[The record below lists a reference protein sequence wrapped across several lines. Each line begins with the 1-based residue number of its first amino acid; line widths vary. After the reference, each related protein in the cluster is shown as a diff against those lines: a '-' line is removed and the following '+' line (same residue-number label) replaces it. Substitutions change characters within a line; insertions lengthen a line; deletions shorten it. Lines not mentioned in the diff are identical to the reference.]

1 MEFLFYFVFSYPLF
15 MAYFWMM
22 GALIFYMRRER
33 GRGRG
38 EPPPLK
44 DYPFVSILVP
54 CHNEA
59 ATIAHTMAQLEKNA
73 YPNYEIIAID
83 DGSTDATSQ
92 ILHQLARKMDKL
104 RIVTLAKNYGKAM
117 ALRSGAMA
125 SEAEFLMCIDADA
138 LLDRH
143 AIHWM
148 MLHFQ
153 HPRVGAVTGNP
164 RVLNKK
170 NLLSRIQVGEFS
182 AIIGMVKRS
191 QRGIGRLFT
200 VSGVNVC
207 FRRRA
212 LHNVGYWSPETL
224 TEDID
229 ISWKLQLKYWDIRY
243 EPRSLTWIFVPEDLG
258 GLWRQR
264 LRWARG
270 GAEAALKYANLLK
283 QWDKRRMWP
292 VYVEYLVGALWCYA
306 FVAVVLFWLGTEL
319 LPDHWPEAL
328 RVNTLVP
335 GWTGVLL
342 AVTCLLQFSVGLFLD
357 SHYEKGILKNLYWA
371 IWYPAIYWMLSCLT
385 TVAAIPQAIFHN
397 GKTRHATWKSPERG
411 KL

>member
-1 MEFLFYFVFSYPLF
+1 MEFLYHFIFFYPFF
-15 MAYFWMM
+15 MAYFWMI
-22 GALIFYMRRER
+22 GSLTFYLRHER
-33 GRGRG
+33 GSGD
-38 EPPPLK
+38 LSALTN
-44 DYPFVSILVP
+44 YPFVSILVP
-54 CHNEA
+54 CHNEE
-59 ATIAHTMAQLEKNA
+59 ATIIRTMEQLQKNT
-73 YPNYEIIAID
+73 YPNFEIVAIN
-83 DGSTDATSQ
+83 DGSTDATGE
-92 ILHQLARKMDKL
+92 ILNQLAKKHEKL
-104 RIVTLAKNYGKAM
+104 RVITLAKNYGKAM
-117 ALRSGAMA
+117 ALRSGTMA

-138 LLDRH
+138 LLDKH

-153 HPRVGAVTGNP
+153 DGPRVGAVTGNP

-207 FRRRA
+207 YRRRA
-212 LHNVGYWSPETL
+212 LHSVGYWSPETV

-229 ISWKLQLKYWDIRY
+229 ISWKLQLQYWDIRY
-243 EPRSLTWIFVPEDLG
+243 EPRSLTWIFVPETVNA
-258 GLWRQR
+258 LWRQR

-270 GAEAALKYANLLK
+270 GAEAALKYPYLLR
-283 QWDKRRMWP
+283 QWTKRRMWW
-292 VYVEYLVGALWCYA
+292 VYFEYILGALWCYA
-306 FVAVVLFWLGTEL
+306 FVAVVLFWLGTHL
-319 LPDHWPEAL
+319 FPDYWPDVL
-328 RVNTLVP
+328 WVNTLMP

-371 IWYPAIYWMLSCLT
+371 IWYPAVYWVLSCLT
-385 TVAAIPQAIFHN
+385 TVVAIPQAIFSN
-397 GKTRHATWKSPERG
+397 GNTRYATWKSPKRG
-411 KL
+411 AL

>member
-1 MEFLFYFVFSYPLF
+1 MEFLFHFVFFYPLF

-22 GALIFYMRRER
+22 GSLIFYVRRER
-33 GRGRG
+33 GRRD
-38 EPPPLK
+38 PPPFK

-54 CHNEA
+54 CHNEE
-59 ATIAHTMAQLEKNA
+59 ATIGVTMAQLQKNN
-73 YPNYEIIAID
+73 YPNFEVIAIN
-83 DGSTDATSQ
+83 DGSTDATDEV
-92 ILHQLARKMDKL
+92 LNQLAKKFDKL

-153 HPRVGAVTGNP
+153 DGPRVGAVTGNP

-212 LHNVGYWSPETL
+212 LHDVGYWSPETV

-243 EPRSLTWIFVPEDLG
+243 EPRSLTWIYVPESIN

-270 GAEAALKYANLLK
+270 GAEAALKYAYLLK

-292 VYVEYLVGALWCYA
+292 VYIEYFIGALWCYA
-306 FVAVVLFWLGTEL
+306 FVAVAIFWLGTEVL
-319 LPDHWPEAL
+319 SDQWPEAL
-328 RVNTLVP
+328 RVNTLIP

-371 IWYPAIYWMLSCLT
+371 IWYPAIYWVLSCLT
-385 TVAAIPQAIFHN
+385 TVTAIPQAIFHN
-397 GKTRHATWKSPERG
+397 GSIRHATWKSPERG

>member
-1 MEFLFYFVFSYPLF
+1 MELLFHFIFFYPLF
-15 MAYFWMM
+15 MAYFWMI
-22 GALIFYMRRER
+22 GSLIFHLRRER
-33 GRGRG
+33 GSGD
-38 EPPPLK
+38 PPSLK

-54 CHNEA
+54 CHNEE
-59 ATIAHTMAQLEKNA
+59 ATIGRTMGQLEKNK
-73 YPNYEIIAID
+73 YPNFEIIAIN
-83 DGSTDATSQ
+83 DGSTDATGE
-92 ILHQLARKMDKL
+92 ILHQLAKKHEKL
-104 RIVTLAKNYGKAM
+104 RVIMLAKNYGKAM

-138 LLDRH
+138 LLDKR
-143 AIHWM
+143 AIYWM

-153 HPRVGAVTGNP
+153 NGPRVGAVTGNP

-170 NLLSRIQVGEFS
+170 NLLNRIQVGEFS

-207 FRRRA
+207 YRRRA
-212 LHNVGYWSPETL
+212 LHDVGYWSPETV

-243 EPRSLTWIFVPEDLG
+243 EPRSLTWIFVPETVNA
-258 GLWRQR
+258 LWRQR

-270 GAEAALKYANLLK
+270 GAEAALKYSYLLR
-283 QWDKRRMWP
+283 QWTKRRMWL
-292 VYVEYLVGALWCYA
+292 VYFEYILGALWCYA
-306 FVAVVLFWLGTEL
+306 FVVVVVFWLGTNL
-319 LPDHWPEAL
+319 LPDYWPKAL
-328 RVNTLVP
+328 WVNTLIP

-357 SHYEKGILKNLYWA
+357 SRYEKGILKNLYWA
-371 IWYPAIYWMLSCLT
+371 IWYPAVYWVLSCLT
-385 TVAAIPQAIFHN
+385 TVVAIPQAIFSN
-397 GKTRHATWKSPERG
+397 GNTRYATWKSPKRG
-411 KL
+411 AF